1 MRGPRMRQ
9 RMARAARECNLNVAE
24 LLAGVHACNARQIRT
39 DAVDPGQDNGDIVD
53 VEPPGRAGET
63 ARTPQ
68 SPGIGTAPVPKK
80 E

>member
-9 RMARAARECNLNVAE
+9 RMARAARERNLNVAE

-39 DAVDPGQDNGDIVD
+39 DAVDPGQDNGDRVD
-53 VEPPGRAGET
+53 VEPPGCAGET
-63 ARTPQ
+63 ARTLQ
-68 SPGIGTAPVPKK
+68 SPGAGTVLVTK